1 MQMRLSMTED
11 EIKTA
16 IVSYVA
22 SVYGVTIKKDH
33 LHIEVKSKRPSG
45 SNVLS
50 RPRLFNMRRDE
61 WERFEKIKFNSDV
74 ALAMRARC
82 EEQGHEMENCCS
94 STFQIY
100 EQCKWCGERR

>member
-33 LHIEVKSKRPSG
+33 LHIEVKSKQNYKS
-45 SNVLS
+45 
-50 RPRLFNMRRDE
+50 E
-61 WERFEKIKFNSDV
+61 WEQAAIRIECPVTAEAI
-74 ALAMRARC
+74 
-82 EEQGHEMENCCS
+82 
-94 STFQIY
+94 
-100 EQCKWCGERR
+100 

>member
-1 MQMRLSMTED
+1 
-11 EIKTA
+11 
-16 IVSYVA
+16 
-22 SVYGVTIKKDH
+22 
-33 LHIEVKSKRPSG
+33 
-45 SNVLS
+45 
-50 RPRLFNMRRDE
+50 MRRDE